1 MTVPDRRL
9 LALCQRWLN
18 GSGEDTAMQT
28 QELLERLRLAV
39 NTISALGLIDFALT
53 PTFNGSA
60 PIVNPLLTN
69 LLFSPDNTL
78 DIGAAA
84 ATRARD
90 LFLARNAVISGLL
103 KTGTTPVTLTD
114 AAGKILG
121 LTAALF
127 ASLDASALTALNATQ
142 LTTGTVPDARFPATL
157 PAASGVN
164 LTALNAANLASG
176 IVPDARM
183 VGVLL
188 AAALGAVGTPGHT
201 FTGDL
206 DTGMYQDGAD
216 GLAFATGGTKAL
228 GIDSTRFIDSPTQP
242 RCVAF
247 HSTTQSVSDSVTT
260 TLLMDSED
268 TDVSGMHSTSVNTSR
283 VTVPVGGDGF
293 YAVIARAMFAANA
306 TGTRQLRI
314 TKNGGGTPL
323 VIQLAEGHATIDR
336 TMQAVSAIQMAAG
349 DYFEIDVFQSS
360 GGNLNVGIAGSRW
373 YQTTLIA
380 VKLW

>member
-78 DIGAAA
+78 DIGASG

-127 ASLDASALTALNATQ
+127 ASLDASVLTALNATQ

-164 LTALNAANLASG
+164 LTALNATQLLSG

-188 AAALGAVGTPGHT
+188 AAAVGAFNAPGHT
-201 FTGDL
+201 FTGDT
-206 DTGMYQDGAD
+206 DTGMYQDGAN
-216 GLAFATGGTKAL
+216 GLGFSTNALKAL
-228 GIDSTRFIDSPTQP
+228 GIDSTQFIDSPTQP

-247 HSTTQSVSDSVTT
+247 NNGTQSINDSTIT
-260 TLLMDSED
+260 IATMDSED
-268 TDVSGMHSTSVNTSR
+268 IDVGGLHSTSVNTSR
-283 VTVPVGGDGF
+283 LTIPTGGDGL
-293 YAVIARAMFAANA
+293 YLITARSQFAANA
-306 TGTRQLRI
+306 TGARQFRI
-314 TKNGGGTPL
+314 VKNSSGSPSIINLYEGT
-323 VIQLAEGHATIDR
+323 ATVDR
-336 TMQAVSAIQMAAG
+336 TMQAQLMENAVAG
-349 DYFEIDVFQSS
+349 DFYEIHVFQSS
-360 GGNLNVGIAGSRW
+360 GGALALGAAGSRW
-373 YQTTLIA
+373 FQTTLTA